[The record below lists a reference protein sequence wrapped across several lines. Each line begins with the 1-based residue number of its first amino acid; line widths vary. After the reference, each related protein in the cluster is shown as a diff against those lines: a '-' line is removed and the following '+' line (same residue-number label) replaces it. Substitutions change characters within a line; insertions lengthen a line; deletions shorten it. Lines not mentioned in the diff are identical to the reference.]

1 MARKTQTR
9 RNSRRS
15 RRTSGGGYGTPGY
28 YFNPDQQQPSSN
40 APAISSEPVPGWV
53 RPPLA
58 ATEVVSPD
66 ALTQPQMGGWRQTRR
81 LISKMRGGFSPAL
94 MGSFVANAQTAI
106 VPLAL
111 YGLYYMFGQ
120 KSSSANTRR
129 NVASSTSASGSSS
142 RRNNKSRRNSR
153 L

>member
-1 MARKTQTR
+1 MARKTRT
-9 RNSRRS
+9 S
-15 RRTSGGGYGTPGY
+15 RRTSGGGYGTPAY

-66 ALTQPQMGGWRQTRR
+66 ALTQSQMGGWRQTRR
-81 LISKMRGGFSPAL
+81 LVNKMRGGFSPAL

-129 NVASSTSASGSSS
+129 NVGSSS
-142 RRNNKSRRNSR
+142 SSRRNRNNKSRRNSP

>member
-1 MARKTQTR
+1 
-9 RNSRRS
+9 
-15 RRTSGGGYGTPGY
+15 
-28 YFNPDQQQPSSN
+28 
-40 APAISSEPVPGWV
+40 
-53 RPPLA
+53 
-58 ATEVVSPD
+58 
-66 ALTQPQMGGWRQTRR
+66 MGGWRQTRR
-81 LISKMRGGFSPAL
+81 LVNKMRGGFSPAL

-129 NVASSTSASGSSS
+129 NVGSSS
-142 RRNNKSRRNSR
+142 SSRRNRNNKSRRNSP